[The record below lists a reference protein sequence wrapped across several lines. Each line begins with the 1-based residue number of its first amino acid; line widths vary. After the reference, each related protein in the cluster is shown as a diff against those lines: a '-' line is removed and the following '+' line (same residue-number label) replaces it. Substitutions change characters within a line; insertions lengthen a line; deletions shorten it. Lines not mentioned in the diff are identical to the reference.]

1 MLQVQMILT
10 KIYRKDLEL
19 QNRQFDGVSI
29 LP

>member
-19 QNRQFDGVSI
+19 QNRQFDGVFI